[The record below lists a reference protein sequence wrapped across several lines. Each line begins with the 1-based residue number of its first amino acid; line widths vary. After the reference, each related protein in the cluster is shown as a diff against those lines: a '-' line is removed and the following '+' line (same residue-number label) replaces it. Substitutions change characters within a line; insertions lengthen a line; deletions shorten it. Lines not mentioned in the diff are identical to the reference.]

1 MAGGGTNSSNPLGP
15 QQGQSTPPT
24 GGTGQMP
31 SFANNPFGPPQQN
44 TGGGMAKALPAVM
57 AEPQVLNPSTYT
69 NYGQGNGGGFGG
81 QNQTV
86 GTMGGFGGNL
96 GTAGQQTQQPDN
108 SMMSHLGNA
117 QYRPADMES
126 DMQYRP
132 ERQQPAD
139 MYSDTQYRPDGRG
152 GSGIPFGHL
161 FQRALGG
168 GGQPPLPDQQP
179 GRPAFMQSPEFQG
192 YQTQMRGLQ
201 QQMDE
206 YVRKAPMYQ
215 QLQDLHGKM
224 QGYQQRHIGQLQQQ
238 QAMQQAMQRQMM
250 ERQSPFRQNPYQQRF
265 GGGIQGLMGMLGG
278 RGGMG
283 MASPGSYEQ
292 YANANNQALAR
303 ASQEVKR
310 PTMSRADF
318 DARNAQLMFPTQ
330 AARASEA
337 DFEALLNRNRNQV
350 SSQVMSRLQQ
360 PMTMDMPQYQGRSFD
375 LPTYLMKNGGKV

>member
-1 MAGGGTNSSNPLGP
+1 MAGGGPVGQVASNINSSNPLGP

-24 GGTGQMP
+24 GGTGQTP

-44 TGGGMAKALPAVM
+44 TGGGMATAQPAVM

-69 NYGQGNGGGFGG
+69 NYGQGNFGG
-81 QNQTV
+81 
-86 GTMGGFGGNL
+86 
-96 GTAGQQTQQPDN
+96 GQQTQQPDN
-108 SMMSHLGNA
+108 SMMSHFGDA
-117 QYRPADMES
+117 QYRPADMAS
-126 DMQYRP
+126 DM
-132 ERQQPAD
+132 
-139 MYSDTQYRPDGRG
+139 QYRPDGRG

-161 FQRALGG
+161 LQRALGG
-168 GGQPPLPDQQP
+168 GFGGQPQPMQQP
-179 GRPAFMQSPEFQG
+179 GRPAFGQSPEFQG
-192 YQTQMRGLQ
+192 YQTQMQGLQ
-201 QQMDE
+201 QQMND
-206 YVRKAPMYQ
+206 YVQKAPMYQ
-215 QLQDLHGKM
+215 QMQDLNNKM
-224 QGYQQRHIGQLQQQ
+224 QAYQQRHIGQLQQPQASMMGLYVQPQQQ
-238 QAMQQAMQRQMM
+238 QAIQRQMM
-250 ERQSPFRQNPYQQRF
+250 EQALGRPSPFRQNPYQQRF
-265 GGGIQGLMGMLGG
+265 GSGIQGLMGILGG

-318 DARNAQLMFPTQ
+318 NARNAQLMFPTQ

-337 DFEALLNRNRNQV
+337 DFEALLNRNRKV

-375 LPTYLMKNGGKV
+375 LPTNFMKNGGKV